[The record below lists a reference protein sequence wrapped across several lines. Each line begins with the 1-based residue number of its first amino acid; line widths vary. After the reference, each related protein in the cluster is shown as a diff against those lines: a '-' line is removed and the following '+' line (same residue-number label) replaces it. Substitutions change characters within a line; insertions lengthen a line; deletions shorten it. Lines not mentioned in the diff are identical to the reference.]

1 MKLTRKDKDT
11 FIMTVETTEGGTK
24 DLAVGVY
31 DLDKIYPFNSNYMYK
46 YSPTRDAFYLCK
58 DRKYKNVDVYQHAEG
73 DNDIS
78 YFADVYGTEEQIHVE
93 YPFQAH
99 VSNRNSIVQLK
110 ARKMGIPVMWELI
123 SKTVTKNDIKAGH
136 RKLADAIDKLNEKI
150 EKRYLDSI
158 SAEEVLEDRRTPN
171 SGDED
176 WYAAIYTVAT
186 PEEEHEF
193 IMYGEIYTML
203 RLLRRIIE
211 VK

>member
-1 MKLTRKDKDT
+1 MKLTRKDEDT

-24 DLAVGVY
+24 DLEIRVQDIDDV
-31 DLDKIYPFNSNYMYK
+31 YPFNSNYMYK

-58 DRKYKNVDVYQHAEG
+58 DRKYKNLDVYDHSVG
-73 DNDIS
+73 DTDIV
-78 YFADVYGTEEQIHVE
+78 FMERRLDG
-93 YPFQAH
+93 H
-99 VSNRNSIVQLK
+99 VSNPFQTFVAHRNFEVQEK
-110 ARKMGIPVMWELI
+110 AQQMGIPVLWDYLNQEKI
-123 SKTVTKNDIKAGH
+123 TKNDIKVGH
-136 RKLADAIDKLNEKI
+136 RKLADAIDKLNERI
-150 EKRYLDSI
+150 EKRYLSTL
-158 SAEEVLEDRRTPN
+158 SAEEVLEDRHMPN

-176 WYAAIYTVAT
+176 WYATIYAVAT

>member
-1 MKLTRKDKDT
+1 MKLTRKDEDT

-24 DLAVGVY
+24 DLEIRAQDIDDV
-31 DLDKIYPFNSNYMYK
+31 YPFNSNYMYK

-58 DRKYKNVDVYQHAEG
+58 DRKYKNIDVYDHSLG
-73 DNDIS
+73 DNDIT
-78 YFADVYGTEEQIHVE
+78 GGLLEGHVSS
-93 YPFQAH
+93 PFQVH
-99 VSNRNSIVQLK
+99 VAYRNLAVQEK
-110 ARKMGIPVMWELI
+110 AQQMGIPVLWDYLNQEKI
-123 SKTVTKNDIKAGH
+123 TKNDIKAGH

-150 EKRYLDSI
+150 EKRYLATLT
-158 SAEEVLEDRRTPN
+158 AEEVLEDRHMPN

-176 WYAAIYTVAT
+176 WYATIYSVAT
-186 PEEEHEF
+186 PEEEHQF